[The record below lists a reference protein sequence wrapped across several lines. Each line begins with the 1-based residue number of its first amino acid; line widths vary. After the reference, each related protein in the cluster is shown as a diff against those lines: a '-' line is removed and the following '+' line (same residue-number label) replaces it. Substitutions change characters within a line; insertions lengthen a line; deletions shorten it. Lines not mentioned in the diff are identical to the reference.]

1 MNCLTC
7 DDVLLPEVSW
17 VNIILFKAPTHLCAV
32 CAQKFRTLQG
42 KRCLQCSRE
51 YDGKVCGDCKEWNG
65 LYDGDDPLSFNYSI
79 YNYNGMMEETLARW
93 KYRGDYQLGNIFKE
107 SFKVAFKARFP
118 NECVVVPIPLSNER
132 MCSRAFNQA
141 DMLATF
147 LPAEKEYVLTRTNTE
162 KQSKKT
168 RIERLTST
176 NPFKIK
182 RKIKKPVIL
191 VDDIYTTGTTLRH
204 AAIIL
209 KSNGCPEVYAYTL
222 IRA

>member
-1 MNCLTC
+1 
-7 DDVLLPEVSW
+7 
-17 VNIILFKAPTHLCAV
+17 
-32 CAQKFRTLQG
+32 
-42 KRCLQCSRE
+42 
-51 YDGKVCGDCKEWNG
+51 
-65 LYDGDDPLSFNYSI
+65 
-79 YNYNGMMEETLARW
+79 
-93 KYRGDYQLGNIFKE
+93 QLGNIFKE

-182 RKIKKPVIL
+182 KPVIL